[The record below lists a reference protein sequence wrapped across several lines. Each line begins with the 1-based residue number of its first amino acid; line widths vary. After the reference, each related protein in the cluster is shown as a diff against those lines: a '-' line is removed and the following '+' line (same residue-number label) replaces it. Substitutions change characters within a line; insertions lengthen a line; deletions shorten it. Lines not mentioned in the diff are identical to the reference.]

1 VSTPFLASY
10 VLLYLIVIFQGLLLL
25 GAVRAIHELRQG
37 HVAPAEPEEGAQ
49 EGERLLNQEAPRFE
63 ALDLAG
69 NLVGTEQL
77 RGRSSLVLFVSP
89 NCSSCMLTLD
99 ELHAVQ
105 HKVDG
110 GNVLVVCGARD
121 ADCRNLASDHNLTV
135 PVVADEDASIGKL
148 FDVTA
153 FPTAVLLNAGTR
165 VVSYGHPM
173 RGEEL
178 REMAGDELDLGDDTV
193 AATTPE
199 GR

>member
-1 VSTPFLASY
+1 MSTPFLASY
-10 VLLYLIVIFQGLLLL
+10 VLLYLIVIFQGMLLL

-37 HVAPAEPEEGAQ
+37 HVAPAQPEEGEPEA
-49 EGERLLNQEAPRFE
+49 ERLLRQEAPRFE
-63 ALDLAG
+63 ALDLTG

-105 HKVDG
+105 HKVD

-193 AATTPE
+193 AATTRE